1 MTHFFEIMKHKSYC
15 DGYDGEVEDI
25 TDSYS
30 ESSLVMQ
37 ALQWVEV
44 KNWGLPHGTKHVTKT
59 HDNSR

>member
-44 KNWGLPHGTKHVTKT
+44 KN
-59 HDNSR
+59 